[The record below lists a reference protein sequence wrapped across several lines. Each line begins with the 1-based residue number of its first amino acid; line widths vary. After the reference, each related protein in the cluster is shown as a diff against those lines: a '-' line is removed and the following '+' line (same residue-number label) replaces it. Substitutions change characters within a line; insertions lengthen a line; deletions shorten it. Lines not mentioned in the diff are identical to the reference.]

1 MVQTVH
7 KPWPVLSARCTQ
19 LFREG
24 AQVALMP
31 RPEWVQELHDGVLGS
46 DHIRQIAEDPVLA
59 EGIRRT
65 NLANLLQWASAN
77 VQRPGQRVPPALVPE
92 ALATARDL
100 VRRGLDAAALDS
112 YRTGQSVAW
121 RFWMEICFE
130 LTSDPGELHELLAVS
145 SLSISTFLDD
155 TIAAVSARMEA
166 ERADL
171 TGGTHA
177 QRRATIGLLLE
188 GAPITAARAE
198 MQLGYRFT
206 GTHTALILWSGQAA
220 SDAVEASAIRE
231 SSASG
236 SAASTAVEAASGSA
250 DLEACAEAVM
260 KASGADR
267 RLTVVAS
274 AAALWLWLPV
284 PAPTSAQLAP
294 VVARHPQVRVAVGRA
309 GDDLEGFRRSHL
321 DAGVAQQMLADLTTR
336 RQIASFSDVQLVALL
351 ARDAA
356 RAEEFVD
363 DTLGGLGGGSSGGG
377 EAELR
382 DIVLA
387 YIREQ
392 CNASRAAERLYTH
405 RNTVLRRLA
414 RADELLP
421 RPLAENVV
429 HVGAALELLAW
440 RNGRS

>member
-1 MVQTVH
+1 MRT
-7 KPWPVLSARCTQ
+7 SRCS
-19 LFREG
+19 
-24 AQVALMP
+24 
-31 RPEWVQELHDGVLGS
+31 PEWVQELHDGVLGTG
-46 DHIRQIAEDPVLA
+46 HVRQIAEDPALA
-59 EGIRRT
+59 DGIRRT

-77 VQRPGQRVPPALVPE
+77 VQNPGQRVPPALVPD

-130 LTSDPGELHELLAVS
+130 LTSDPGELRELLEVS
-145 SLSISTFLDD
+145 SLSISTFIDD
-155 TIAAVSARMEA
+155 TIAAVSARMDS

-177 QRRATIGLLLE
+177 QRRAAIALLLE

-198 MQLGYRFT
+198 TQLGYRFA
-206 GTHTALILWSGQAA
+206 GTHTAVIVWSSHDA
-220 SDAVEASAIRE
+220 SSD
-231 SSASG
+231 
-236 SAASTAVEAASGSA
+236 
-250 DLEACAEAVM
+250 DLESAAEAVM
-260 KASGADR
+260 KAAGADR

-284 PAPTSAQLAP
+284 AAPTTAQLAP
-294 VVARHPQVRVAVGRA
+294 VVARHPLVRVAVGRSGA
-309 GDDLEGFRRSHL
+309 DLEGFRRSHL
-321 DAGVAQQMLADLTTR
+321 DAGVAQQMLADLTSR

-351 ARDAA
+351 TRDAS

-363 DTLGGLGGGSSGGG
+363 DTLGALGANSGEAG

-414 RADELLP
+414 RADQLLP
-421 RPLAENVV
+421 RPLADNVV

-440 RNGRS
+440 RNGRA

>member
-7 KPWPVLSARCTQ
+7 KTWPVLSARCTE

-24 AQVALMP
+24 ARVALTP
-31 RPEWVQELHDGVLGS
+31 RLEWVQELHDGVLGS
-46 DHIRQIAEDPVLA
+46 DHIRSIAEDPVLA
-59 EGIRRT
+59 DGIRRT
-65 NLANLLQWASAN
+65 NLANLLQWATAN
-77 VQRPGQRVPPALVPE
+77 VQHPGQRVPPALVPE

-100 VRRGLDAAALDS
+100 VRRGLDAVALDS

-130 LTSDPGELHELLAVS
+130 LTSDPDELRELLEVS

-155 TIAAVSARMEA
+155 TIAAVSARMDA

-177 QRRATIGLLLE
+177 QRRATIALLLE

-198 MQLGYRFT
+198 MQLGYRFA
-206 GTHTALILWSGQAA
+206 GPHTALILWTGQDAT
-220 SDAVEASAIRE
+220 SDE
-231 SSASG
+231 
-236 SAASTAVEAASGSA
+236 
-250 DLEACAEAVM
+250 LEACAEAVM
-260 KASGADR
+260 KAAGADR

-284 PAPTSAQLAP
+284 PAPTSARLAP
-294 VVARHPQVRVAVGRA
+294 VVAGHPLVRVAVGRS
-309 GDDLEGFRRSHL
+309 GEDLEGFRRSHL
-321 DAGVAQQMLADLTTR
+321 DAGVAQQMLADLADR

-351 ARDAA
+351 ARDAT
-356 RAEEFVD
+356 RAEEFVE
-363 DTLGGLGGGSSGGG
+363 DTLGALGSGGAA

-387 YIREQ
+387 YVREQ
-392 CNASRAAERLYTH
+392 CNASRAATSLYTH

-440 RNGRS
+440 RNGRA